1 MSNKIKSEIMKTLRL
16 VLLLPFL
23 WAVLVLFRPASKVF
37 MDTMRLD
44 LGWRGALGVL
54 LTIAIMAVVLIL
66 LPKHPI
72 VASCYFILG
81 IALGISEGW
90 FKGSYKL
97 IKGSK

>member
-1 MSNKIKSEIMKTLRL
+1 MKALKI
-16 VLLLPFL
+16 LLFTPIL
-23 WAVLVLFRPASKVF
+23 WALLVLFRPASKLFLEVMEF
-37 MDTMRLD
+37 DF
-44 LGWRGALGVL
+44 GWRGALGAL
-54 LTIAIMAVVLIL
+54 ATIATMAVVILL

>member
-1 MSNKIKSEIMKTLRL
+1 MKKTLK
-16 VLLLPFL
+16 VLILTPIM
-23 WAVLVLFRPASKVF
+23 WAALILFRPASIVF

-72 VASCYFILG
+72 AAGFYLILG
-81 IALGISEGW
+81 ITLGFTEGW